1 MILSDREFRAELDRG
16 AIVIDPRPEATSDL
30 WSSTALDLRLGPK
43 LQLWKPMG
51 GAGVESVVKPS
62 RPDFNVTEIGKAYGE
77 EQDCTEGWHFAP
89 KQFVLGWTQERIK
102 LPHRS
107 RLAARVEGKSSLAR
121 LGVGVHITAPTIH
134 AGFGF
139 RASDLGYGGSELQLE
154 IWNAGPL
161 TVELKAGM
169 PVCQLIVEEVHGTPD
184 KAYTGQFAV
193 QGSAAGGNG

>member
-1 MILSDREFRAELDRG
+1 MILSDREIRAELDRG
-16 AIVIDPRPEATSDL
+16 AIVLDPRPEAGSPL

-43 LQLWKPMG
+43 LQLWKAMG
-51 GAGVESVVKPS
+51 GAGMRAVVTPG
-62 RPDFNVTEIGKAYGE
+62 RPGFNVTEMGKLYGE
-77 EQDCTEGWHFAP
+77 ERDCADGWEMAP
-89 KQFVLGWTQERIK
+89 GQFVLGWTAERLK
-102 LPHRS
+102 LPPRS

-139 RASDLGYGGSELQLE
+139 LAADPDYGGSELQLE

-184 KAYTGQFAV
+184 KAYSGQFAV
-193 QGSAAGGNG
+193 QGPAAG